1 MIRLLKRPPPMA
13 HTLLHRPVTTARRPS
28 VLAYAAAGLSAWRQR
43 RALTRLDAAAR
54 RDLGLS
60 EADVYVE
67 SNRPAWNIPAG
78 WLR

>member
-1 MIRLLKRPPPMA
+1 MNDD
-13 HTLLHRPVTTARRPS
+13 TLQARFDRQH
-28 VLAYAAAGLSAWRQR
+28 AASRSQPAP
-43 RALTRLDAAAR
+43 DAAAR

-60 EADVYVE
+60 EADVFVE